1 VTAPRRLAL
10 DDIPQHREKPEL
22 SMTSVMII
30 HDIDLLRGALAAVLS
45 KEPDL
50 EVHPG
55 PPYTGE
61 TATQLAVARA
71 VRPDVAVVHL
81 DRCDATDLILPR
93 RLRAD
98 VPGCEVL
105 IVTPQYSPEAVRR
118 VVDAGIRGFLSAD
131 AQPAALVDAVRRL
144 AAGERVVDP
153 QLLMAALREGEA
165 DNPLSARQRDV
176 LRLAGEGLSSQEIGQ
191 RLFLSPGTVR
201 NYLSAAIRQ
210 TGGRGLLEALEKS
223 RREGWL

>member
-1 VTAPRRLAL
+1 
-10 DDIPQHREKPEL
+10 
-22 SMTSVMII
+22 MTSVMII

-45 KEPDL
+45 NEPDL
-50 EVHPG
+50 EVTASLPH
-55 PPYTGE
+55 TGDGDN
-61 TATQLAVARA
+61 QLAVARA
-71 VRPDVAVVHL
+71 FRPDVVVVHV
-81 DRCDATDLILPR
+81 DRCDATDLVLPR
-93 RLRAD
+93 RLRTD

-105 IVTPQYSPEAVRR
+105 IVTPQYSTEAVRR

-131 AQPAALVDAVRRL
+131 TQPAALVDAIRRL
-144 AAGERVVDP
+144 AAGERVIEP
-153 QLLMAALREGEA
+153 QLLIAALRDGEV

-210 TGGRGLLEALEKS
+210 TGGRSLLEALEKS
-223 RREGWL
+223 RKEGWL